1 MRGMSHK
8 IVDNLDL
15 AQNLSFLSHL
25 LINIG
30 LITIVSLLRLGICG
44 KINAIKEFTRGLPV
58 IDGDGY
64 RLNVGIVICN
74 NHGQVFWAKRY
85 GQHSWQFLRGNRWW
99 RISRAS
105 HVPWAIRRGWVNQKD
120 VKVIATSRHW
130 LRYKLPKRLVRW
142 DSQPVCIGQKQKWFL
157 LRLECDES
165 KINMQR
171 GSSPEFDGW
180 RWVSYWYP
188 VRQVVSFKRDV
199 YRRAMKEFASLA
211 MPFRERKV
219 KGKRNIHRG

>member
-85 GQHSWQFLRGNRWW
+85 GQHSWQFLRGKSMMENLQ
-99 RISRAS
+99 SKPCS
-105 HVPWAIRRGWVNQKD
+105 VSY
-120 VKVIATSRHW
+120 T
-130 LRYKLPKRLVRW
+130 KRL
-142 DSQPVCIGQKQKWFL
+142 G
-157 LRLECDES
+157 
-165 KINMQR
+165 
-171 GSSPEFDGW
+171 
-180 RWVSYWYP
+180 
-188 VRQVVSFKRDV
+188 
-199 YRRAMKEFASLA
+199 
-211 MPFRERKV
+211 
-219 KGKRNIHRG
+219 